1 MITLPLPYPI
11 VNRFSQNTCE
21 DSVKNKRDRL
31 FFALLFVPQ
40 ASQSSYDRRAELE
53 VLLAIPSAQDACGME
68 IRMEENEGKEK
79 KQKKK
84 MQPKRWLAGFL
95 GIFLA
100 GLAGCMALVIWVD
113 PFFQYHKPLAWFP
126 YLVDN
131 QVNQNPGLAKH
142 MDYDG
147 ILIGSSMTAS
157 FNTDWFEE
165 LMGMKT
171 QKLSYNG
178 SYPKDLSNIMQLV
191 FDAKGDQVKAVYM
204 AVDQSTFS
212 ADPEETKFPVT
223 DYLYDDNVFND
234 VPYLLNK
241 DVLLDYI
248 LRPLADRKD
257 ASDWAELYKPWWT
270 DEYYNKANVLM
281 YYEAAEE
288 KQEEE
293 ALAADYFKDAVE
305 ENLQK
310 NILPYIEAHPETE
323 FYIFYP
329 PYSILFWNDVTREKE
344 LEAVIGRLEYMTE
357 RLLNYE
363 NVHVF
368 NFLGKEDIICN
379 LNNYADY
386 MHYHKNVC
394 RYITE
399 CFATGEN
406 ELHPENYGQAFDEIR
421 TLAMSYDYPAIW
433 DDWYDTTPRYGEE

>member
-1 MITLPLPYPI
+1 
-11 VNRFSQNTCE
+11 
-21 DSVKNKRDRL
+21 
-31 FFALLFVPQ
+31 
-40 ASQSSYDRRAELE
+40 
-53 VLLAIPSAQDACGME
+53 
-68 IRMEENEGKEK
+68 MEENEGKEK
-79 KQKKK
+79 KQKK

-100 GLAGCMALVIWVD
+100 GVAGCMALVIWVD
-113 PFFQYHKPLAWFP
+113 PFFQYHKPLEWFP

-421 TLAMSYDYPAIW
+421 TLAMSYNYPAIW
-433 DDWYDTTPRYGEE
+433 DDWYDMTLRYGEE

>member
-1 MITLPLPYPI
+1 
-11 VNRFSQNTCE
+11 
-21 DSVKNKRDRL
+21 
-31 FFALLFVPQ
+31 
-40 ASQSSYDRRAELE
+40 
-53 VLLAIPSAQDACGME
+53 
-68 IRMEENEGKEK
+68 MEENEGKKK

-100 GLAGCMALVIWVD
+100 GLTGCMALVIWVD

-171 QKLSYNG
+171 QKLTYNG

-368 NFLGKEDIICN
+368 NFLGKEEIICN

-421 TLAMSYDYPAIW
+421 TLAMSYNYPAIW

>member
-1 MITLPLPYPI
+1 
-11 VNRFSQNTCE
+11 
-21 DSVKNKRDRL
+21 
-31 FFALLFVPQ
+31 
-40 ASQSSYDRRAELE
+40 
-53 VLLAIPSAQDACGME
+53 
-68 IRMEENEGKEK
+68 MEENEGKEK
-79 KQKKK
+79 KQKK
-84 MQPKRWLAGFL
+84 MQPKRWLGGFL

-113 PFFQYHKPLAWFP
+113 PFFQYHKPLVWFP

-248 LRPLADRKD
+248 QK
-257 ASDWAELYKPWWT
+257 
-270 DEYYNKANVLM
+270 YYQKYAF
-281 YYEAAEE
+281 
-288 KQEEE
+288 KGCRG
-293 ALAADYFKDAVE
+293 ALF
-305 ENLQK
+305 
-310 NILPYIEAHPETE
+310 
-323 FYIFYP
+323 
-329 PYSILFWNDVTREKE
+329 
-344 LEAVIGRLEYMTE
+344 
-357 RLLNYE
+357 
-363 NVHVF
+363 
-368 NFLGKEDIICN
+368 
-379 LNNYADY
+379 
-386 MHYHKNVC
+386 
-394 RYITE
+394 
-399 CFATGEN
+399 
-406 ELHPENYGQAFDEIR
+406 
-421 TLAMSYDYPAIW
+421 TLATLGNDAGI
-433 DDWYDTTPRYGEE
+433 YGAARLVLE

>member
-1 MITLPLPYPI
+1 M
-11 VNRFSQNTCE
+11 
-21 DSVKNKRDRL
+21 KNKRDRL
-31 FFALLFVPQ
+31 FFTLLFVPQ

-68 IRMEENEGKEK
+68 IGMEENEGKEK
-79 KQKKK
+79 KQKK
-84 MQPKRWLAGFL
+84 MQPKRWLGGFL

-421 TLAMSYDYPAIW
+421 TLAMSYNYPAIW
-433 DDWYDTTPRYGEE
+433 DDWYDMTPRYGEE

>member
-1 MITLPLPYPI
+1 
-11 VNRFSQNTCE
+11 
-21 DSVKNKRDRL
+21 
-31 FFALLFVPQ
+31 
-40 ASQSSYDRRAELE
+40 
-53 VLLAIPSAQDACGME
+53 
-68 IRMEENEGKEK
+68 MEENEGKEK
-79 KQKKK
+79 KQKK

-100 GLAGCMALVIWVD
+100 GFAGCMALVIWVD

-421 TLAMSYDYPAIW
+421 TLTMSYNYPAIW
-433 DDWYDTTPRYGEE
+433 DDWYDMTPRYGEE

>member
-1 MITLPLPYPI
+1 
-11 VNRFSQNTCE
+11 
-21 DSVKNKRDRL
+21 
-31 FFALLFVPQ
+31 
-40 ASQSSYDRRAELE
+40 
-53 VLLAIPSAQDACGME
+53 
-68 IRMEENEGKEK
+68 MEENEGKEK
-79 KQKKK
+79 KQKK

-100 GLAGCMALVIWVD
+100 GLTGCMALVIWVD

-212 ADPEETKFPVT
+212 ADTEETKFPVT

-421 TLAMSYDYPAIW
+421 TLAMSYNYPAIW
-433 DDWYDTTPRYGEE
+433 DDWYDMTPRYGEE

>member
-1 MITLPLPYPI
+1 
-11 VNRFSQNTCE
+11 
-21 DSVKNKRDRL
+21 
-31 FFALLFVPQ
+31 
-40 ASQSSYDRRAELE
+40 
-53 VLLAIPSAQDACGME
+53 
-68 IRMEENEGKEK
+68 MEENEGKEK

-84 MQPKRWLAGFL
+84 MQAKRWLAGFL

-421 TLAMSYDYPAIW
+421 TLAMSYNYPAIW
-433 DDWYDTTPRYGEE
+433 DDWYDTTPRYEEE

>member
-1 MITLPLPYPI
+1 
-11 VNRFSQNTCE
+11 
-21 DSVKNKRDRL
+21 
-31 FFALLFVPQ
+31 
-40 ASQSSYDRRAELE
+40 
-53 VLLAIPSAQDACGME
+53 
-68 IRMEENEGKEK
+68 MEENEGKEK
-79 KQKKK
+79 KQKK

-100 GLAGCMALVIWVD
+100 GFAGCMALVIWVD

-281 YYEAAEE
+281 YYEAVEE

-421 TLAMSYDYPAIW
+421 TLAMSYNYPAIW

>member
-1 MITLPLPYPI
+1 
-11 VNRFSQNTCE
+11 
-21 DSVKNKRDRL
+21 
-31 FFALLFVPQ
+31 VPQ

-84 MQPKRWLAGFL
+84 MQPKRWLAGLL

-157 FNTDWFEE
+157 FNTNWFEE

>member
-1 MITLPLPYPI
+1 
-11 VNRFSQNTCE
+11 
-21 DSVKNKRDRL
+21 
-31 FFALLFVPQ
+31 
-40 ASQSSYDRRAELE
+40 
-53 VLLAIPSAQDACGME
+53 
-68 IRMEENEGKEK
+68 MEENEGKEK
-79 KQKKK
+79 KQKK

-100 GLAGCMALVIWVD
+100 GFAGCMALVIWVD

-421 TLAMSYDYPAIW
+421 TLAMSYNSPAIW
-433 DDWYDTTPRYGEE
+433 DDWYDMTPRYGEE

>member
-1 MITLPLPYPI
+1 
-11 VNRFSQNTCE
+11 
-21 DSVKNKRDRL
+21 
-31 FFALLFVPQ
+31 
-40 ASQSSYDRRAELE
+40 
-53 VLLAIPSAQDACGME
+53 
-68 IRMEENEGKEK
+68 MEENEGKEK

-84 MQPKRWLAGFL
+84 MQPKRWLAGLL

-157 FNTDWFEE
+157 FNTNWFEE

-421 TLAMSYDYPAIW
+421 TLAMSYNYPAIW
-433 DDWYDTTPRYGEE
+433 DDWYDRTPRYGEE

>member
-1 MITLPLPYPI
+1 
-11 VNRFSQNTCE
+11 
-21 DSVKNKRDRL
+21 
-31 FFALLFVPQ
+31 
-40 ASQSSYDRRAELE
+40 
-53 VLLAIPSAQDACGME
+53 
-68 IRMEENEGKEK
+68 MEENEGKEK
-79 KQKKK
+79 KQKK
-84 MQPKRWLAGFL
+84 MQPKRWLAGLL

-157 FNTDWFEE
+157 FNTNWFEE

>member
-1 MITLPLPYPI
+1 M
-11 VNRFSQNTCE
+11 
-21 DSVKNKRDRL
+21 KNKRDRL
-31 FFALLFVPQ
+31 FFTLLFVPQ
-40 ASQSSYDRRAELE
+40 APQSSYDRRAELE
-53 VLLAIPSAQDACGME
+53 VLLAIPSSQDACGME
-68 IRMEENEGKEK
+68 IGMEENEGKEK
-79 KQKKK
+79 KQKK

-142 MDYDG
+142 MDYDS

-421 TLAMSYDYPAIW
+421 TLAMSYNYPAIW
-433 DDWYDTTPRYGEE
+433 DDWYDMTPRYGEE

>member
-1 MITLPLPYPI
+1 M
-11 VNRFSQNTCE
+11 
-21 DSVKNKRDRL
+21 KNKRDRL
-31 FFALLFVPQ
+31 FFTQLFVPQ
-40 ASQSSYDRRAELE
+40 ASQSSYYRRTELE

-79 KQKKK
+79 KQKK

-100 GLAGCMALVIWVD
+100 GVAGCMALVIWVD

-421 TLAMSYDYPAIW
+421 TLAMSYNYPAIW
-433 DDWYDTTPRYGEE
+433 DDWYDMTLRYGEE

>member
-1 MITLPLPYPI
+1 M
-11 VNRFSQNTCE
+11 
-21 DSVKNKRDRL
+21 
-31 FFALLFVPQ
+31 PQ

-84 MQPKRWLAGFL
+84 MQAKRWLAGFL

>member
-1 MITLPLPYPI
+1 
-11 VNRFSQNTCE
+11 
-21 DSVKNKRDRL
+21 
-31 FFALLFVPQ
+31 
-40 ASQSSYDRRAELE
+40 
-53 VLLAIPSAQDACGME
+53 
-68 IRMEENEGKEK
+68 MEENEGKEK
-79 KQKKK
+79 KQKK
-84 MQPKRWLAGFL
+84 MQPKRWLGGFL

-191 FDAKGDQVKAVYM
+191 FDAKGDQVAAVYM

-288 KQEEE
+288 KREEE

-310 NILPYIEAHPETE
+310 NIFPYIEAHPETE

-421 TLAMSYDYPAIW
+421 TLAMSYNYPAIW
-433 DDWYDTTPRYGEE
+433 DDWYDKTPRYGEE

>member
-1 MITLPLPYPI
+1 M
-11 VNRFSQNTCE
+11 
-21 DSVKNKRDRL
+21 
-31 FFALLFVPQ
+31 PQ

-79 KQKKK
+79 KQKK

-157 FNTDWFEE
+157 FNRDWFEE

-421 TLAMSYDYPAIW
+421 TLAMSYNYPAIW
-433 DDWYDTTPRYGEE
+433 DDWYDMTPRYGEE

>member
-1 MITLPLPYPI
+1 
-11 VNRFSQNTCE
+11 
-21 DSVKNKRDRL
+21 
-31 FFALLFVPQ
+31 
-40 ASQSSYDRRAELE
+40 
-53 VLLAIPSAQDACGME
+53 
-68 IRMEENEGKEK
+68 MEENEGKEK
-79 KQKKK
+79 KQKK

-142 MDYDG
+142 MDYDS

-421 TLAMSYDYPAIW
+421 TLAMSYDYPASW
-433 DDWYDTTPRYGEE
+433 HDWYDMTPRYGEE

>member
-1 MITLPLPYPI
+1 
-11 VNRFSQNTCE
+11 
-21 DSVKNKRDRL
+21 
-31 FFALLFVPQ
+31 
-40 ASQSSYDRRAELE
+40 
-53 VLLAIPSAQDACGME
+53 
-68 IRMEENEGKEK
+68 MEENEGKEK
-79 KQKKK
+79 KQKK
-84 MQPKRWLAGFL
+84 MQPKRWLGGFL

-212 ADPEETKFPVT
+212 ADPEETKFPVP

-234 VPYLLNK
+234 VPYLLNN

-248 LRPLADRKD
+248 LRRLEDRKD

-310 NILPYIEAHPETE
+310 NIFPYIEAHPETE

-399 CFATGEN
+399 CFATDEN

-421 TLAMSYDYPAIW
+421 TLAMSYNYPAIW
-433 DDWYDTTPRYGEE
+433 DDWYDMTPRYGEE

>member
-1 MITLPLPYPI
+1 
-11 VNRFSQNTCE
+11 
-21 DSVKNKRDRL
+21 
-31 FFALLFVPQ
+31 
-40 ASQSSYDRRAELE
+40 
-53 VLLAIPSAQDACGME
+53 
-68 IRMEENEGKEK
+68 MEENEGKEK

-84 MQPKRWLAGFL
+84 MQPKRWLAGLL

-157 FNTDWFEE
+157 FNTNWFEE

-421 TLAMSYDYPAIW
+421 TLAMNYDYPAIW

>member
-1 MITLPLPYPI
+1 MWGI
-11 VNRFSQNTCE
+11 NG
-21 DSVKNKRDRL
+21 KNKRDRL
-31 FFALLFVPQ
+31 FFTLLFVPQ

-53 VLLAIPSAQDACGME
+53 VMLAIPSAQDACGME
-68 IRMEENEGKEK
+68 IGMEENEGKEK
-79 KQKKK
+79 KQKK

-142 MDYDG
+142 MDYDS

-421 TLAMSYDYPAIW
+421 TLAMSYNYPAIW
-433 DDWYDTTPRYGEE
+433 DDWYDMTPRYGEE

>member
-1 MITLPLPYPI
+1 
-11 VNRFSQNTCE
+11 
-21 DSVKNKRDRL
+21 
-31 FFALLFVPQ
+31 
-40 ASQSSYDRRAELE
+40 
-53 VLLAIPSAQDACGME
+53 
-68 IRMEENEGKEK
+68 MEENEGKEK
-79 KQKKK
+79 KQKK

-191 FDAKGDQVKAVYM
+191 FDAKGDQVAAVYM

-288 KQEEE
+288 KREEE

-357 RLLNYE
+357 GLLNYE

-368 NFLGKEDIICN
+368 NFLGKEEIICN

-421 TLAMSYDYPAIW
+421 TLAMSYNYPAIW
-433 DDWYDTTPRYGEE
+433 DDWYDRTPRYGEE

>member
-1 MITLPLPYPI
+1 M
-11 VNRFSQNTCE
+11 
-21 DSVKNKRDRL
+21 
-31 FFALLFVPQ
+31 PQ
-40 ASQSSYDRRAELE
+40 APQSSYDRRAELE

-68 IRMEENEGKEK
+68 IGMEENEGKEK
-79 KQKKK
+79 KQKK
-84 MQPKRWLAGFL
+84 MQPKRWLGGFL

-310 NILPYIEAHPETE
+310 NIFPYIEAHPETE

-421 TLAMSYDYPAIW
+421 TLAMSYNYPAIW
-433 DDWYDTTPRYGEE
+433 DDWYDMTPRYGEE

>member
-1 MITLPLPYPI
+1 M
-11 VNRFSQNTCE
+11 
-21 DSVKNKRDRL
+21 KNKRDRL
-31 FFALLFVPQ
+31 FFTLLFVPQ

-68 IRMEENEGKEK
+68 IGMEENEGKEK
-79 KQKKK
+79 KQKK

-421 TLAMSYDYPAIW
+421 TLAMSYNYPAIW
-433 DDWYDTTPRYGEE
+433 DDWYDMTPRYGEE

>member
-1 MITLPLPYPI
+1 
-11 VNRFSQNTCE
+11 
-21 DSVKNKRDRL
+21 
-31 FFALLFVPQ
+31 
-40 ASQSSYDRRAELE
+40 
-53 VLLAIPSAQDACGME
+53 
-68 IRMEENEGKEK
+68 MEENEGKEK

-84 MQPKRWLAGFL
+84 MQAKRWLAGFL

-113 PFFQYHKPLAWFP
+113 PFFQYHKPLVWFP

-421 TLAMSYDYPAIW
+421 TLAMSYNYPAIW
-433 DDWYDTTPRYGEE
+433 DDWYDMTPRYGEE

>member
-1 MITLPLPYPI
+1 
-11 VNRFSQNTCE
+11 
-21 DSVKNKRDRL
+21 
-31 FFALLFVPQ
+31 
-40 ASQSSYDRRAELE
+40 
-53 VLLAIPSAQDACGME
+53 
-68 IRMEENEGKEK
+68 MEENEGKEK
-79 KQKKK
+79 KQKK
-84 MQPKRWLAGFL
+84 MQPKRWLTGFL

-288 KQEEE
+288 KREEE

-329 PYSILFWNDVTREKE
+329 PYSILFWNDITREKE

-357 RLLNYE
+357 GLLNYE

-368 NFLGKEDIICN
+368 NFLGKEEIICN

-421 TLAMSYDYPAIW
+421 TLAMSYNYPAIW
-433 DDWYDTTPRYGEE
+433 DDWYDKTPRYGEE

>member
-1 MITLPLPYPI
+1 M
-11 VNRFSQNTCE
+11 
-21 DSVKNKRDRL
+21 KNKRDRL
-31 FFALLFVPQ
+31 FFTLLFVPQ
-40 ASQSSYDRRAELE
+40 APQSSYDRRAELE

-79 KQKKK
+79 KQKK

-270 DEYYNKANVLM
+270 NEYYNKANVLM

>member
-1 MITLPLPYPI
+1 
-11 VNRFSQNTCE
+11 
-21 DSVKNKRDRL
+21 
-31 FFALLFVPQ
+31 
-40 ASQSSYDRRAELE
+40 
-53 VLLAIPSAQDACGME
+53 
-68 IRMEENEGKEK
+68 MEENEGKEK
-79 KQKKK
+79 KQKK
-84 MQPKRWLAGFL
+84 MRPKRWLTGFL

-142 MDYDG
+142 MDYDS

-191 FDAKGDQVKAVYM
+191 FDAKGGQVKAVYM

-421 TLAMSYDYPAIW
+421 TLAMSYNYPAIW
-433 DDWYDTTPRYGEE
+433 DDWYDMTPRYGEE

>member
-1 MITLPLPYPI
+1 M
-11 VNRFSQNTCE
+11 
-21 DSVKNKRDRL
+21 
-31 FFALLFVPQ
+31 PQ

-84 MQPKRWLAGFL
+84 MQAKRWLAGFL

-329 PYSILFWNDVTREKE
+329 PYSILFWNDVTWEKE

-386 MHYHKNVC
+386 MHYHKHVC

-399 CFATGEN
+399 CFTTGEN

-421 TLAMSYDYPAIW
+421 TLTMSYNYPAIW

>member
-1 MITLPLPYPI
+1 
-11 VNRFSQNTCE
+11 
-21 DSVKNKRDRL
+21 
-31 FFALLFVPQ
+31 
-40 ASQSSYDRRAELE
+40 
-53 VLLAIPSAQDACGME
+53 
-68 IRMEENEGKEK
+68 MEENEGKEK
-79 KQKKK
+79 KQKK

-100 GLAGCMALVIWVD
+100 GFAGCMALVIWVD

-421 TLAMSYDYPAIW
+421 TLAMSYNYPASW
-433 DDWYDTTPRYGEE
+433 DDWYDMTPRYGEE

>member
-1 MITLPLPYPI
+1 
-11 VNRFSQNTCE
+11 
-21 DSVKNKRDRL
+21 
-31 FFALLFVPQ
+31 
-40 ASQSSYDRRAELE
+40 
-53 VLLAIPSAQDACGME
+53 
-68 IRMEENEGKEK
+68 MEENEGKEK
-79 KQKKK
+79 KQKK

-113 PFFQYHKPLAWFP
+113 PFFQYHKPLTWFP

-421 TLAMSYDYPAIW
+421 TLAMSYNYPAIW
-433 DDWYDTTPRYGEE
+433 DDWYDMTPRYGEE

>member
-1 MITLPLPYPI
+1 
-11 VNRFSQNTCE
+11 
-21 DSVKNKRDRL
+21 
-31 FFALLFVPQ
+31 
-40 ASQSSYDRRAELE
+40 
-53 VLLAIPSAQDACGME
+53 
-68 IRMEENEGKEK
+68 MEENEGKEK
-79 KQKKK
+79 KQKK

-100 GLAGCMALVIWVD
+100 GFAGCMALVIWVD
-113 PFFQYHKPLAWFP
+113 PFFQYHKPLTWFP

-421 TLAMSYDYPAIW
+421 TLAMSYNYPAIW
-433 DDWYDTTPRYGEE
+433 DDWYDMTPRYGEE

>member
-1 MITLPLPYPI
+1 
-11 VNRFSQNTCE
+11 
-21 DSVKNKRDRL
+21 
-31 FFALLFVPQ
+31 
-40 ASQSSYDRRAELE
+40 
-53 VLLAIPSAQDACGME
+53 
-68 IRMEENEGKEK
+68 MEENEGKEK
-79 KQKKK
+79 KQKK

-100 GLAGCMALVIWVD
+100 GVAGCMALVIWVD

-421 TLAMSYDYPAIW
+421 TLAMSYNYPAIW
-433 DDWYDTTPRYGEE
+433 DDWYDMTPRYVEE

>member
-1 MITLPLPYPI
+1 
-11 VNRFSQNTCE
+11 
-21 DSVKNKRDRL
+21 
-31 FFALLFVPQ
+31 
-40 ASQSSYDRRAELE
+40 
-53 VLLAIPSAQDACGME
+53 
-68 IRMEENEGKEK
+68 MEENEGKKK

-84 MQPKRWLAGFL
+84 MQPKRWLVGFA

-100 GLAGCMALVIWVD
+100 GLIGCMALVIWVD

-223 DYLYDDNVFND
+223 DYLYDDNLFND

-288 KQEEE
+288 KQEAE

-368 NFLGKEDIICN
+368 NFLGKEEIICN

>member
-1 MITLPLPYPI
+1 
-11 VNRFSQNTCE
+11 
-21 DSVKNKRDRL
+21 
-31 FFALLFVPQ
+31 
-40 ASQSSYDRRAELE
+40 
-53 VLLAIPSAQDACGME
+53 
-68 IRMEENEGKEK
+68 MEENEGKEK

-84 MQPKRWLAGFL
+84 MQPKRWLAGLL

-113 PFFQYHKPLAWFP
+113 PFFQYHKPLAWLP

-157 FNTDWFEE
+157 FNTNWFEE

>member
-1 MITLPLPYPI
+1 
-11 VNRFSQNTCE
+11 
-21 DSVKNKRDRL
+21 
-31 FFALLFVPQ
+31 
-40 ASQSSYDRRAELE
+40 
-53 VLLAIPSAQDACGME
+53 ME

-79 KQKKK
+79 KQKK

-157 FNTDWFEE
+157 FNTDWFEK

-281 YYEAAEE
+281 YYEAVEE

-368 NFLGKEDIICN
+368 NILGKEDIICN

-399 CFATGEN
+399 CFTTGEN

-421 TLAMSYDYPAIW
+421 TLAMSYNYPAIW